1 MFGLIKSNFPVL
13 APMRQ
18 LARPMRL
25 VVAALCGAFVG
36 VGASVATASEP
47 RVVVDILPTHGLAT
61 ALMKGVGTP
70 ELLLDQRQSPHV
82 SALRPSRVQH
92 LQAADI
98 VFWIGPGMTS
108 TLTRPI
114 AAIADPDKIVA
125 LGESPDLYWQALLHG
140 DHHDHAGHDD
150 HDHAKHDDHDDHDHA
165 KHDDHDDHDDHA
177 DEAEARD
184 WHVWLDPHN
193 AAVMA
198 AMMAEELIQRDP
210 AHAAIYRANLTAL
223 VNAINETDMTVM
235 AMVATASSAHND
247 TIRYVTVHDAYGY
260 LAGHYG
266 VQPGG
271 ALSLGH
277 EVTYSPRDVANLR
290 KVIAD
295 DGADCLLTDLD
306 TPPSLQRLLADDTS
320 LRVVQ
325 MDPLGWDV
333 PMDENHYPTLLAN
346 LGKGLVACVE
356 E

>member
-1 MFGLIKSNFPVL
+1 M
-13 APMRQ
+13 
-18 LARPMRL
+18 
-25 VVAALCGAFVG
+25 
-36 VGASVATASEP
+36 
-47 RVVVDILPTHGLAT
+47 
-61 ALMKGVGTP
+61 
-70 ELLLDQRQSPHV
+70 
-82 SALRPSRVQH
+82 
-92 LQAADI
+92 
-98 VFWIGPGMTS
+98 
-108 TLTRPI
+108 
-114 AAIADPDKIVA
+114 
-125 LGESPDLYWQALLHG
+125 HG
-140 DHHDHAGHDD
+140 DHHDHAGHDDHDHAKHDDHDDHAKHDDHDD

-165 KHDDHDDHDDHA
+165 KHDDHDDHA
-177 DEAEARD
+177 GEAEARD

-235 AMVATASSAHND
+235 AMVAAAASAHND

-346 LGKGLVACVE
+346 LGRGLVACVE